1 MGKKRKKSTAHRVPP
16 LSRLD
21 KAIYTVFSILF
32 IIAFCGSVIVW
43 LLLPRWI
50 AFRDPT
56 VIAFKDTISHYVVV
70 WPFFLFVFLLGVIA
84 INDCFAGKKPIFGN
98 KTIRYGEYPWKTD
111 IIPLFGPQRRT
122 VQRKPSEQRFRASV
136 IRILTG
142 IFIVTLLLGC
152 LGIYG
157 RTCLREDRTIIAY
170 NSLNK
175 PGTPISIPRDCD
187 QITIRASKETTS
199 RGGSPS
205 WRYGIILSC
214 ENGKKYEFNNVDFDT
229 PHRGH
234 TDCLRQLLSIK
245 ALFSPDQLT
254 IERSDLLPD
263 VIEYNRLDEAQ
274 TALLRELFDPPR

>member
-16 LSRLD
+16 LSWPD

-32 IIAFCGSVIVW
+32 IIAFCGSVIGW
-43 LLLPRWI
+43 ILLPRWI

-98 KTIRYGEYPWKTD
+98 KAIRYGEYPWKTD
-111 IIPLFGPQRRT
+111 IFPLFGPQRRT

-136 IRILTG
+136 LRILTG

-170 NSLNK
+170 NSLNI
-175 PGTPISIPRDCD
+175 PGEPVSIARDCD
-187 QITIRASKETTS
+187 RITIKAEEISY
-199 RGGSPS
+199 RGGTPS
-205 WRYGIILSC
+205 WYYGVMIHGAD
-214 ENGKKYEFNNVDFDT
+214 GKQYDFLNKDFDLR
-229 PHRGH
+229 HRGH
-234 TDCLRQLLSIK
+234 TDCLKHLLAIK
-245 ALFSPDQLT
+245 ALFSSDQIT
-254 IERSDLLPD
+254 FQGTELLPD
-263 VIEYNRLDEAQ
+263 VIEDNHLDEAQ
-274 TALLRELFDPPR
+274 TALLEALFAPPR